1 MIKALAVKDTTGKL
15 QPFEYQEEVGVTDV
29 LVRVTHCGICH
40 SDVHLIDGDW
50 GDVYPLVP
58 GHEIVGVVEKVGVDV
73 HSTQI
78 GDRVGIGWQ
87 CNSCGACKQCSNH
100 KEVFC
105 KDNQPTCMGHFGGF
119 AEHVIADERF
129 AIPLPDALE
138 SASAAPL
145 LCAGATVFT
154 PIDQYTKPGDSVAI
168 VGIGGLGHLAIQIAK
183 AKGCFVTAI
192 SQSSDKEVMS
202 RELGADDFV
211 SAPAVGAYDLILN
224 TANVNM
230 QMHEYLAALKPNGT
244 FVQLGIAPD
253 AMVIEDI
260 TNLVDGNKSIAGSA
274 IAHPHKIQE
283 LLDLAAQHNIRA
295 TVQVMN
301 MSEANAGVEMTRSNQ
316 ARFRVVLEN

>member
-1 MIKALAVKDTTGKL
+1 MIKALAVTDVAGKL
-15 QPFEYQEEVGVTDV
+15 QPFEYQEEVGATDV

-58 GHEIVGVVEKVGVDV
+58 GHEIVGVVERVGSGV
-73 HSTQI
+73 HSTQV
-78 GDRVGIGWQ
+78 GERVGIGWQ
-87 CNSCGACKQCSNH
+87 CNSCGVCEQCSDH
-100 KEVFC
+100 TEVFC
-105 KDNQPTCMGHFGGF
+105 KQNQPTCMGHFGGF
-119 AEHVIADERF
+119 ADSVIADERF
-129 AIPLPDALE
+129 VISLPDTLD

-145 LCAGATVFT
+145 LCGGATVFT
-154 PIDQYTKPGDSVAI
+154 PIDQYTKPGDSVAV

-183 AKGCFVTAI
+183 AKGCTVTAI
-192 SQSSDKEVMS
+192 SQSSDKETLA

-224 TANVNM
+224 TAHVNM
-230 QMHEYLAALKPNGT
+230 PMNEYLAALKPNGT

-253 AMVIEDI
+253 PMIIEDI
-260 TNLVDGNKSIAGSA
+260 TKLVDGNKRIAGSA
-274 IAHPHKIQE
+274 IAHPDKIKE
-283 LLDLAAQHNIRA
+283 LLSLAAEHTIGA

-316 ARFRVVLEN
+316 ARFRIVLEN